1 MLLMMSKPDIFT
13 LDFLKRDD
21 SYPKRLARL
30 TKNLALRN
38 NKAYWSNCFELRD
51 ALTEFL
57 SQTPDKQICI
67 EDCLQRMVK
76 NVQDY
81 YRCKTG
87 YDTIIQIDPVVSHV
101 VLQNDDLVIDQFL
114 ASFLENQ

>member
-21 SYPKRLARL
+21 SYPKRLSRL

-38 NKAYWSNCFELRD
+38 NKQYWSNCFELRD
-51 ALTEFL
+51 ALNEYL
-57 SQTPDKQICI
+57 SQTDQNQQICI

-76 NVQDY
+76 NV
-81 YRCKTG
+81 
-87 YDTIIQIDPVVSHV
+87 
-101 VLQNDDLVIDQFL
+101 
-114 ASFLENQ
+114 

>member
-21 SYPKRLARL
+21 SYPKRLSRL

-38 NKAYWSNCFELRD
+38 NKQYWSNCFELRD

-57 SQTPDKQICI
+57 
-67 EDCLQRMVK
+67 
-76 NVQDY
+76 
-81 YRCKTG
+81 
-87 YDTIIQIDPVVSHV
+87 
-101 VLQNDDLVIDQFL
+101 
-114 ASFLENQ
+114 